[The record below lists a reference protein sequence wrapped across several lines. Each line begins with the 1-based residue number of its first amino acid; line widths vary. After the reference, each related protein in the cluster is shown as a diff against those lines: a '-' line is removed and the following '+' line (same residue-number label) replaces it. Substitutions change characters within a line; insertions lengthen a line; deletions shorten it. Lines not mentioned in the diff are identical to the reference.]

1 MIKFRFPILN
11 NILHFFEKKAF
22 GVCEWLGKKFG
33 VNPVIIRKLFIYIS
47 FIAFGSP
54 FIIYFLLAFVLE
66 NKDKLKPKKKRKT
79 VWDLK

>member
-1 MIKFRFPILN
+1 MNLKLPILN
-11 NILHFFEKKAF
+11 RILHFFEKNAF

-33 VNPVIIRKLFIYIS
+33 VNPLVFRKLFIYLS

-54 FIIYFLLAFVLE
+54 FIIYFLMAFILE
-66 NKDKLKPKKKRKT
+66 NKDKLKPRKKRKT